1 MHILISVDG
10 SDDGRRAAMMLH
22 QLGVTRGAD
31 ITVLGVAATPTAM
44 QSVQQSMSAIEDLL
58 KDSTAS
64 YQIIVEQGH
73 PADRILEEAIKEDYD
88 LVTIPRAAPR
98 RFPNPIKE
106 RTTRKLARLIPSHIL
121 LARNVPDKI
130 ERILVCSG
138 AESPS
143 EETIR
148 TAGELTSRSGAE
160 FSVLH
165 VMSQVALRPDS
176 PAQDL
181 AESADE
187 AIERHT
193 PEGEHLDEAIGLLRK
208 VGVDSEI
215 KPILRHGLVVG
226 QVKREL
232 ESKDYDL
239 LVIGSHYQP
248 ALNRWLDVLL
258 EDVAGDL
265 IAQTSIPTLVIHHHG
280 PFEDLRQN

>member
-22 QLGVTRGAD
+22 QLGITRDAD
-31 ITVLGVAATPTAM
+31 ITVLGVAAAPTAM
-44 QSVQQSMSAIEDLL
+44 QAVQQSLTAIEDLL
-58 KDSTAS
+58 GDSS
-64 YQIIVEQGH
+64 PSFEVIVDQGH

-106 RTTRKLARLIPSHIL
+106 RTTRKLARLIPSHLL

-138 AESPS
+138 AESRS
-143 EETIR
+143 QETIR
-148 TAGELTSRSGAE
+148 TAGELTSKSGAE

-176 PAQDL
+176 PVKDL
-181 AESADE
+181 AETADE

-193 PEGEHLDEAIGLLRK
+193 PEGEHLDKAIAMLRR
-208 VGVDSEI
+208 VGVDSGI

-232 ESKDYDL
+232 ESQDYDL

-248 ALNRWLDVLL
+248 AVNRWLDVML

-265 IAQTSIPTLVIHHHG
+265 IAQTSVPTLVIHHHG
-280 PFEDLRQN
+280 HFEDDPQN